1 MWNPLRNVSDT
12 LSLEAFGERGG
23 RRISPLS
30 FVQYPIFWV
39 ALSVTLGFV
48 VGTFLRLPFLPLFV
62 LLGGLFA
69 VQVLSL
75 PSRAFVIFTLAGFGV
90 FGMLFSSVVLDLPG
104 EYFWDREGQNLV
116 LEGYVVERDGR
127 FTLVRLQGFPVYS
140 PGVLLRGKEDILRP
154 LLCRKVEVTGLF
166 RGFPSCANPG
176 GRDLRE
182 HFRKRRIVG
191 YLEVREISPSPSRS
205 LWFAFLRWV
214 HEKRGIFLDRWQHLL
229 LETSPL
235 FNALL
240 FGVRGEEFLQTFP
253 LLQEIGV
260 YHLFCVSG
268 FHMALLGTM
277 LFSVFQRLLPRRM
290 VLFGVLP
297 FTFLYLAFCG
307 FVASA
312 SRAWIMASLLLLGRR
327 LGRTVTT
334 MGVLCSA
341 FLVMF
346 LLQPEMLFLPGAQLS
361 FASTVGIAVFA
372 AFLPRRKEHRKW
384 RELLSRYVLG
394 VLLATASATFASFPF
409 LVGNQFSLSSLVF
422 LGNLVALPLVEG
434 VLFLGL
440 WTPVLGTF
448 AYGRLVLGFCL
459 RCLLQML
466 LEISVFLR
474 NSVPHWV
481 ADFSRGRD
489 ALWGM
494 VAWGIIVVLGVSALT
509 RKRVLRFFSLCPVLG
524 GLVLGSL
531 WFPKMSFLVFDVG
544 QGLACGLFEGN
555 TGVFIDTGGVIRG
568 YGNVGESILLPFLR
582 FRGITEIR
590 GVFLTHGHR
599 DHAGGVTAL
608 QKVFPEAP
616 CFSPA
621 DFSSLTRLRL
631 SPHILLEVFP
641 VSDRGEKAVVYRLHT
656 PYGRVLVCGDAEGV
670 FEEIA
675 PRDSSLLRAEV
686 LVLPHHGSYNT
697 SLEALIRA
705 SGCLWAIISVGENPY
720 GHPDPRTVAL
730 LEKLRIPYFITE
742 RDGAVEFYPLFRR
755 GRIRRFG
762 KAAI

>member
-1 MWNPLRNVSDT
+1 
-12 LSLEAFGERGG
+12 LSLEAFGERGE
-23 RRISPLS
+23 RYVSPLS

-48 VGTFLRLPFLPLFV
+48 VGTLLRFPFLPLCI
-62 LLGGLFA
+62 LLGGLCTA
-69 VQVLSL
+69 QLLSL
-75 PSRAFVIFTLAGFGV
+75 PSRAFVLFTLAGFGV

-104 EYFWDREGQNLV
+104 EFFRGKEGQNLV
-116 LEGYVVERDGR
+116 LEGYVVEKDGR
-127 FTLVRLQGFPVYS
+127 FILVHLRGFPVYS
-140 PGVLLRGKEDILRP
+140 PGVLLRGKETVLQP
-154 LLCRKVEVTGLF
+154 LLYHKVEVTGIF

-176 GRDLRE
+176 GRNLRE

-191 YLEVREISPSPSRS
+191 YLEVQEVSPSPSQI

-214 HEKRGIFLDRWQHLL
+214 HEKRGIFLDRWRHLL

-240 FGVRGEEFLQTFP
+240 FGVRDEEFLQTFP
-253 LLQEIGV
+253 LLREIGV

-268 FHMALLGTM
+268 FHMALLGTL
-277 LFSVFQRLLPRRM
+277 LFSMFQRLLPRRM
-290 VLFGVLP
+290 ILFGVLP

-372 AFLPRRKEHRKW
+372 AFLLAGRNTGSGGSSSPGTFLGSTCHRF
-384 RELLSRYVLG
+384 RHLCQ
-394 VLLATASATFASFPF
+394 FP
-409 LVGNQFSLSSLVF
+409 LPCGNRFSLSSLVF

-440 WTPVLGTF
+440 WTPVLGAF
-448 AYGRLVLGFCL
+448 VYGRLLLGFCL
-459 RCLLQML
+459 RCLLRML
-466 LEISVFLR
+466 FGVSVFLQ

-494 VAWGIIVVLGVSALT
+494 VVWGTIFVLWIAALT
-509 RKRVLRFFSLCPVLG
+509 RKRVLLFFSLCPVLG

-531 WFPKMSFLVFDVG
+531 WFPKTSFLVFDVG

-555 TGVFIDTGGVIRG
+555 TGVFIDTGGIIRG

-590 GVFLTHGHR
+590 GIFLTHGHR

-621 DFSSLTRLRL
+621 DFSSPTRLRL

-641 VSDRGEKAVVYRLHT
+641 VSDGGERAVVYRLHT
-656 PYGRVLVCGDAEGV
+656 PYGRVLICGDAEGI

-675 PRDSSLLRAEV
+675 PRDPSLLRAEV

-705 SGCLWAIISVGENPY
+705 SDCLWAVISVG
-720 GHPDPRTVAL
+720 
-730 LEKLRIPYFITE
+730 RIPMGTLTPA
-742 RDGAVEFYPLFRR
+742 RWRSLRN
-755 GRIRRFG
+755 
-762 KAAI
+762 